1 MSAIKI
7 RSLSHTYTKND
18 GALVHALTHINLAV
32 VPGEFVAIVGP
43 SGCGKSTLLSIVAGV
58 IEPTEGSIAIEGES
72 VSNAIRHRRLG
83 LVFQDPV
90 LLSWRDTKDNIRL
103 PLELAGLLQDA
114 DSRTQSMIDLV
125 RLQGFE
131 HGYPKE
137 LSGGMRS
144 RVAIARALVLSPAI
158 LLMDEPFG
166 SLDEITTHVL
176 NIELL
181 RLWQERRPTV
191 LFVTHSI
198 TQAAFLADRVVVL
211 SARPGQIIDEVPV
224 TLPRP
229 RATETLNSR
238 AFFDLTASVRHVLG
252 LDSKI
257 NETIASDGRP
267 ENDK

>member
-1 MSAIKI
+1 
-7 RSLSHTYTKND
+7 
-18 GALVHALTHINLAV
+18 
-32 VPGEFVAIVGP
+32 
-43 SGCGKSTLLSIVAGV
+43 
-58 IEPTEGSIAIEGES
+58 
-72 VSNAIRHRRLG
+72 VSNAVRHRRLG

-90 LLSWRDTKDNIRL
+90 LLSWRDVKGNIQL

-114 DSRTQSMIDLV
+114 DSHIQSLIDLV

-131 HGYPKE
+131 HSYPKE

-198 TQAAFLADRVVVL
+198 TQAVFLADRVIVL
-211 SARPGQIIDEVPV
+211 SPRPGRVIEEIPV

-229 RATETLNSR
+229 RTAETLSSR
-238 AFFDLTASVRHVLG
+238 AFFDLTASVRNVLG

-257 NETIASDGRP
+257 NETIAHDRLLKKQVNYECCVRSGFSASSHKAL
-267 ENDK
+267 N